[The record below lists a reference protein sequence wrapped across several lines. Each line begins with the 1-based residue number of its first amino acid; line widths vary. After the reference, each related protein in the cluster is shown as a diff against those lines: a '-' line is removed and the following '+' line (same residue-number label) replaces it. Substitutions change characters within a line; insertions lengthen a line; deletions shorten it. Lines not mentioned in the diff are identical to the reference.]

1 MAIDFD
7 PRPVG
12 VFDSGIGGLTVLKEL
27 AYQFPNE
34 SFIYLGDTARLPYG
48 SKSPQT
54 IRKYTEQN
62 IDFLIRQ
69 NVKAIVIACNSAST
83 QMREFEY
90 KGIRIYNVIDP
101 GAATALAKS
110 ESGRIG
116 VLGTRATI
124 QSESYALTIKQ
135 LNSQAQIFSIACPLF
150 VPLAEEN
157 WDNDPITNLIAFR
170 YLQPILQEN
179 IDVLILGCTHYPLL
193 KNSIA
198 KVTGSAIELVDSGM
212 AVCDILRKDFEALK
226 IIPGFTSDSQNS
238 DTNSTH
244 KREIHLLTTDSSA
257 HFNQLAQKILL
268 PTIANH
274 FECVNV

>member
-90 KGIRIYNVIDP
+90 KDIRIYNVIDP

-110 ESGRIG
+110 DSGRIG

-226 IIPGFTSDSQNS
+226 MIPGFTSDSQNG

-244 KREIHLLTTDSSA
+244 KREIHILTTDSSA

-268 PTIANH
+268 PTIADH

>member
-110 ESGRIG
+110 DSGRIG

-226 IIPGFTSDSQNS
+226 MIPGFTSDSQNG

-244 KREIHLLTTDSSA
+244 KREIHILTTDSSA

-268 PTIANH
+268 PTIADH